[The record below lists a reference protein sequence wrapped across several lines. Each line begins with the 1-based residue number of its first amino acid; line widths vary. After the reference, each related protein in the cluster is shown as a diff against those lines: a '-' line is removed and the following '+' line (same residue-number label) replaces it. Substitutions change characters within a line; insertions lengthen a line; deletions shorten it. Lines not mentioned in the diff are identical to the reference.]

1 MDLSNK
7 FNTNLG
13 KIEISKIR
21 EFDQEISK
29 IPNVLKLTLG
39 EPDFPTPEHIKKA
52 AIDAID
58 ADESHYTGMRGLIE
72 LRHAAS
78 QFVAEKY
85 NLHYDAETEILT
97 TVGVTEAI
105 ATCLLSIIEPGA
117 K

>member
-39 EPDFPTPEHIKKA
+39 EPDFPTPEHIKKLQL
-52 AIDAID
+52 
-58 ADESHYTGMRGLIE
+58 MRLMPMKVII
-72 LRHAAS
+72 LAC
-78 QFVAEKY
+78 VA
-85 NLHYDAETEILT
+85 
-97 TVGVTEAI
+97 
-105 ATCLLSIIEPGA
+105 
-117 K
+117 

>member
-39 EPDFPTPEHIKKA
+39 EPDFPTPERIKT
-52 AIDAID
+52 
-58 ADESHYTGMRGLIE
+58 Y
-72 LRHAAS
+72 
-78 QFVAEKY
+78 
-85 NLHYDAETEILT
+85 
-97 TVGVTEAI
+97 
-105 ATCLLSIIEPGA
+105 
-117 K
+117 